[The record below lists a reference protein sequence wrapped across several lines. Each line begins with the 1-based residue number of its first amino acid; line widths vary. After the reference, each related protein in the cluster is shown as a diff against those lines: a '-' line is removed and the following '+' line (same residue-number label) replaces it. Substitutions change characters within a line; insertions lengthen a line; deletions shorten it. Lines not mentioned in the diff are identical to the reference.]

1 MGYCSS
7 GGIAKNVAFPPVWA
21 NLPRSGRDDFRIAG
35 LVGGST
41 VDCLCGAGARLDG
54 DDNALFGEQGYV
66 GKGCCVHT
74 LANEALALWAVA
86 HVHGICRQGA
96 SVEMFIN

>member
-1 MGYCSS
+1 
-7 GGIAKNVAFPPVWA
+7 
-21 NLPRSGRDDFRIAG
+21 
-35 LVGGST
+35 
-41 VDCLCGAGARLDG
+41 
-54 DDNALFGEQGYV
+54 LFGEQGYV